1 MQFRKIAA
9 IAGTA
14 LMGISMA
21 AVPIMAAT
29 NVGNIASLA
38 TPSDSV
44 ANFPIFV
51 IGKTAASADVAGAI
65 DIAVRMAAESKTTTA
80 TNTTTGSAG
89 TVTGVDR
96 DGIATGTTAA
106 AGTALSTAISGGS
119 AFPNSAVILT
129 THFSGLKDSTISW
142 KSTDYD
148 YKEQVDVSAVRMSH
162 DLATDKVNGSEK
174 MVINTNGDIK
184 YQYVFDKT
192 INISAATTAGTTGTI
207 ASPEYTNPIK
217 IKLLGKDFTIVG
229 IGATSIKML
238 SGTVG
243 TAKKQGTTVTGIASG
258 DYTIYVTGAVNNDW
272 ASFEIKDKTGNVV
285 DTLSGIT
292 EGNSKDSSA
301 TGLTVKV
308 TDSRVSGTDPA
319 TQVVESDIVV
329 GKTGYIEKE
338 YDGTAD
344 VDSTGTSNEAFD
356 SANPRWGIQYTVTGA
371 TGTPGNQQIPAG
383 AKIEVVYKPTEKQY
397 LKAGEKVAM
406 PNNYGELG
414 FTGWNTD
421 IFAKISVEPSGQVS
435 AYNYSDKALV
445 GSAFYGLKLSSD
457 KSGVFKAGGNFYTTA
472 YLLFNGTYTGAVATD
487 GGVGTVGPV
496 AVGYKDETSGKIL
509 VNDSFRLGRINE
521 TYGAFGANLGGYGW
535 AKLNLTTE
543 NANGG
548 STHSFG
554 YNFTIN
560 AGEQDFILNV
570 NVSNT
575 SSILPTMTVGT
586 STTGGS
592 PATATMQLSFQNKSA
607 WGGEGVDLSTELFR
621 LGPTASSA
629 EATDVNV
636 TTGGTLGNA
645 GAKTQEEIVDDSGVI
660 ILTPNTYAASDKVV
674 FRVPSKTLGVKAYF
688 GKIGAVTTTGAT
700 TTAVVPVT
708 TDVVKMDTEV
718 VSADGAS
725 VLDIY
730 KTQNL
735 IVVGGPAVNQIAAQL
750 LNVSFPSYGA
760 ASGIA
765 QNTAVIKVLQD
776 KYATGKVAV
785 LVAGYDAANTDAA
798 ALAIQSGKLSLYNAT
813 SVTLTGTDV
822 NSLVIV

>member
-1 MQFRKIAA
+1 MQFRK
-9 IAGTA
+9 
-14 LMGISMA
+14 MA
-21 AVPIMAAT
+21 AVAGSALMAGMTLAGAAIAAT

-65 DIAVRMAAESKTTTA
+65 DIAVRMAAESKTTTSV
-80 TNTTTGSAG
+80 TTTSTSAS
-89 TVTGVDR
+89 VTGVDR

-142 KSTDYD
+142 KSADYD

-174 MVINTNGDIK
+174 MVIGTSGDIK

-229 IGATSIKML
+229 IGTSSVKML

-243 TAKKQGTTVTGIASG
+243 TAKKQGTAVTGIASG

-319 TQVVESDIVV
+319 TQVVEADIVV

-356 SANPRWGIQYTVTGA
+356 TANPRWGIQYTA
-371 TGTPGNQQIPAG
+371 TGLTEAGNQQIPAG

-397 LKAGEKVAM
+397 LKPGEKVVL

-421 IFAKISVEPSGQVS
+421 IFAKISIEPSGQVS
-435 AYNYSDKALV
+435 AYNYTDKALV
-445 GSAFYGLKLSSD
+445 GSSFYGLKFSSD
-457 KSGVFKAGGNFYTTA
+457 KSGVFKAEGNFYTTA
-472 YLLFNGTYTGAVATD
+472 YLLFNGTYGA
-487 GGVGTVGPV
+487 GTHNISAPV

-509 VNDSFRLGRINE
+509 VNNSFRLGTTAE
-521 TYGAFGANLGGYGW
+521 YYQGVSYGW
-535 AKLNLTTE
+535 AKLNATI
-543 NANGG
+543 G
-548 STHSFG
+548 SAG
-554 YNFTIN
+554 QPLQNFTYN
-560 AGEQDFILNV
+560 YTLNYGEQDFILNV
-570 NVSNT
+570 LVGNNTVQNV
-575 SSILPTMTVGT
+575 TVGT
-586 STTGGS
+586 ATTGGS
-592 PATATMQLSFQNKSA
+592 AAATLSFSFQNRTA
-607 WGGEGVDLSTELFR
+607 WTGGGNDLSAELFR

-629 EATDVNV
+629 EATDINV
-636 TTGGTLGNA
+636 TTGGTIGAA
-645 GAKTQEEIVDDSGVI
+645 GAKTQDEIVDDSGVI
-660 ILTPNTYAASDKVV
+660 LLTPNTYTASDKVV
-674 FRVPSKTLGVKAYF
+674 FKVPSKTLGVKAYF
-688 GKIGAVTTTGAT
+688 GLTGAAATTGGT
-700 TTAVVPVT
+700 STSSTVIPVT
-708 TDVVKMDTEV
+708 TDVVKLDTEV
-718 VSADGAS
+718 VSADGLS
-725 VLDIY
+725 VLDTY

-750 LNVSFPSYGA
+750 LSVSFPSYGA

-765 QNTAVIKVLQD
+765 QNTAVVKVLQD

-785 LVAGYDAANTDAA
+785 LVAGYEAANTDAA
-798 ALAIQSGKLSLYNAT
+798 ALAIQSGKLAGNNAT
-813 SVTLTGTDV
+813 SVVLTGTDV
-822 NSLVIV
+822 NSLVIS